1 MLATAKRE
9 QIQQGRDRLLEMSSH
24 RPERSSAIIE
34 EIDRYDTDQGLQ
46 RYMDQALDNLGVEIE
61 DQSAHTFIISPG
73 EHLAVSEY
81 PGLPED
87 GTTITYRRHVALA
100 REEVQLLT
108 WEHPLVQTAI
118 EQIIS
123 GGFGQVLAGAM
134 QHESLTRG
142 SVVIEAHYVF
152 DCPAPK
158 SLGVEQYLNGE
169 LLRVVLSESL
179 QDLTE
184 QFSHDTLN
192 DAFHSIKKPLAKQ
205 LISVKRAQLQA
216 QLNEAERIANSSLEG
231 LKSQATS
238 NANAI
243 LGSEIQRL
251 DALAAR
257 NSSVRQDEIEG
268 MRNRL
273 DETLRALT
281 QLRCVLDAV
290 RVFGIA

>member
-1 MLATAKRE
+1 M
-9 QIQQGRDRLLEMSSH
+9 
-24 RPERSSAIIE
+24 
-34 EIDRYDTDQGLQ
+34 
-46 RYMDQALDNLGVEIE
+46 
-61 DQSAHTFIISPG
+61 
-73 EHLAVSEY
+73 
-81 PGLPED
+81 
-87 GTTITYRRHVALA
+87 
-100 REEVQLLT
+100 
-108 WEHPLVQTAI
+108 
-118 EQIIS
+118 
-123 GGFGQVLAGAM
+123 LAGAM
-134 QHESLTRG
+134 QHESLARG